1 VTPKNTIKETT
12 MTMNLETVN
21 LPIWLLPTLRDLMGV
36 AERMLGSG
44 TGARKK
50 RWVKAAMLEALREVD
65 VPGVPAWVEE
75 PAKEALVGFLIEVV
89 WGLHFQPRAAAA

>member
-1 VTPKNTIKETT
+1 VIPKNTDKETT
-12 MTMNLETVN
+12 MTTNLETLH
-21 LPIWLLPTLRDLMGV
+21 LPTWILPTLRDLMGV

-65 VPGVPAWVEE
+65 VPGVPVWIEE
-75 PAKEALVGFLIEVV
+75 PAKEALVSFLIEVV
-89 WGLHFQPRAAAA
+89 WGLHFQPRAAAT

>member
-1 VTPKNTIKETT
+1 
-12 MTMNLETVN
+12 MTMNLETLH

-65 VPGVPAWVEE
+65 VPGVPAWIEE

-89 WGLHFQPRAAAA
+89 WGLHFQRRGAVVDAAG

>member
-1 VTPKNTIKETT
+1 
-12 MTMNLETVN
+12 MTMNLETLN
-21 LPIWLLPTLRDLMGV
+21 LPTWLLPTLHDLMGV
-36 AERMLGSG
+36 AERMLGSE
-44 TGARKK
+44 TGVRKK

-89 WGLHFQPRAAAA
+89 WGLHFQARAATA

>member
-1 VTPKNTIKETT
+1 
-12 MTMNLETVN
+12 MTMNLETLN

-44 TGARKK
+44 TGAKKK
-50 RWVKAAMLEALREVD
+50 RWVKVAMLEALREVD
-65 VPGVPAWVEE
+65 VPGVPAWIEE

-89 WGLHFQPRAAAA
+89 WGLEFRAPRAAAA

>member
-1 VTPKNTIKETT
+1 
-12 MTMNLETVN
+12 MTMNLETLNV
-21 LPIWLLPTLRDLMGV
+21 PTWLLPTLRDLMGV

-50 RWVKAAMLEALREVD
+50 RWVKAVMLEALREVD
-65 VPGVPAWVEE
+65 VPGVPAWIEE

-89 WGLHFQPRAAAA
+89 WGLDFRARSAVAA